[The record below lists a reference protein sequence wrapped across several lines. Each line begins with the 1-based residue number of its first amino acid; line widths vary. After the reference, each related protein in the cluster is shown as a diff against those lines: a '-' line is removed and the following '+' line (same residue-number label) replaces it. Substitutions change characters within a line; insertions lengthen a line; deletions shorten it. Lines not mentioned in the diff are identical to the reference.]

1 MKTLVHVT
9 HEAVSK
15 IGGIGAV
22 LDGLLTSPAYNAAVD
37 RTLIVGPLFSTDGS
51 AHDRLGDGG
60 EVLYSSLDG
69 IVSHPVA
76 DALSVVQRDFNV
88 DLVYGHR
95 RLLEPGTGRKADP
108 EILLIDVT
116 RGDPARINAFKH
128 ALWEQFRIDSSSYE
142 DSWEYDQYVRLAPP
156 AIAALH
162 ALGMCRADDE
172 CVILAHEF
180 MGMPT
185 ALAAM
190 IDGAENFRTV
200 FHAHEVATMRRI
212 VEDDR
217 GHDTMFYNTMSSAMS
232 QDLFVDD
239 VFGPQH
245 SYFKHALVGAARH
258 CDNIFAVGDYV
269 VKELRFM
276 GPDFAHRNIDIV
288 YNGIPVSKIT
298 VDEKEVS
305 RERLREYCDRL
316 LGYRP
321 DWLFTHVTRLVTS
334 KGLWRDL
341 QVLETVEQRFRETG
355 ETAVLFVLSTEVPG
369 RRPEDI
375 RHMEKWWKWPVA
387 HREGMPDLSD
397 GEALYYAGVQAFN
410 ARARHVKIVYVNQ
423 FGWTQD
429 RCGERMP
436 ADMEFMDIRK
446 GSDVEFGQSIYE
458 PFGIAQVEPLS
469 FGGLCVFTNVC
480 GCQGFVEDVT
490 EGRGSPNVLVADY
503 TELREP
509 QENLEALRAIG
520 PEERALIEERVAAR
534 IGNQLVE
541 RLPRTSE
548 SRAEALR
555 RGYELANKMS
565 WDAVVENY
573 FLPGLERALKRE
585 CAAVAV

>member
-520 PEERALIEERVAAR
+520 PEERAIIEEHVAAR